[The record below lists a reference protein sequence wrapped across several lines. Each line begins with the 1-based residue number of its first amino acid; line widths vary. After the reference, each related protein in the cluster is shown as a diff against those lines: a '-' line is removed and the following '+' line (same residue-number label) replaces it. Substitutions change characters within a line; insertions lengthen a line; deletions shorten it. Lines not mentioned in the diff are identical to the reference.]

1 MLAKRIPSILPS
13 MTFEE
18 SLETTK
24 IYSISGALKNNSS
37 LITQRPFR
45 APHHTVSS
53 IGLAGGGAIPK
64 PGEISLAHNG
74 VLFLDELPEFSR
86 QAMEMMRQPLEDGK
100 ITISRASGT
109 STYPCSIM
117 LVCAMN
123 PCPCGYYGHPT
134 RECTCRDG
142 AAAKYLS
149 KISGPLLD
157 RIDIHIEVP
166 PVDFEKLAD
175 EHRGE
180 PSSEIKKRVEAA
192 RRIQQNR
199 LSGTSAN
206 CNAQMNAAM
215 TREFCKASDAA
226 MKMLQVAFDRLG
238 LSARAYDK
246 ILRVARTVA
255 DLDNSPTIEAS
266 HIAEAIQY
274 RSLDRK
280 FWTR

>member
-1 MLAKRIPSILPS
+1 M
-13 MTFEE
+13 
-18 SLETTK
+18 
-24 IYSISGALKNNSS
+24 
-37 LITQRPFR
+37 
-45 APHHTVSS
+45 
-53 IGLAGGGAIPK
+53 
-64 PGEISLAHNG
+64 
-74 VLFLDELPEFSR
+74 
-86 QAMEMMRQPLEDGK
+86 
-100 ITISRASGT
+100 
-109 STYPCSIM
+109 
-117 LVCAMN
+117 
-123 PCPCGYYGHPT
+123 
-134 RECTCRDG
+134 
-142 AAAKYLS
+142 
-149 KISGPLLD
+149 
-157 RIDIHIEVP
+157 
-166 PVDFEKLAD
+166 DFEKLAD

-192 RRIQQNR
+192 RKIQQNR